1 MLKKELNILLNG
13 TGVIMHNICV
23 VGLGYVG
30 LPLAVMLS
38 KTYAVHGFDVNEQK
52 IVSLQQNCDPN
63 NEVSSSK
70 LQQSSVKFTS
80 DASVISACDI
90 IIVCVPTP
98 IDKSNKPDLTYLR
111 SASELI
117 GRNIKAGTTVVFES
131 TVYPGV
137 TEDECVPVIAHHS
150 GLIYNQDF
158 YAGYSPERINP
169 GDTTHTIDKIVKVV
183 SGSTPGVLDI
193 LCEIYGSFTQVHR
206 APTIRVAEAAKV
218 IENIQRDLNISLV
231 NELAIIFDKLNVNV
245 YDVLEAAGTKW
256 NFHKYT
262 PGLVGGHCIGVDPYY
277 LTYKAQMEGYIPEVI
292 LAGRRVNDTMHTF
305 YAMKIV
311 KRLIQN
317 DVKLKGAKV
326 ALYGLTFKP
335 NVPDFRNSRVK
346 NLIDELESFGIHVY
360 GVDPMLSD
368 DIIQQNFCEPLSGEV
383 DMSIITV
390 KHNNMDVPNQAIS
403 LFDL

>member
-1 MLKKELNILLNG
+1 
-13 TGVIMHNICV
+13 MHNICV

-38 KTYAVHGFDVNEQK
+38 KTYTVHGFDVNEHK
-52 IVSLQQNCDPN
+52 IRSLQRNCDPN
-63 NEVSSSK
+63 NEVSSK
-70 LQQSSVKFTS
+70 ELEQSSVTFTS
-80 DASVISACDI
+80 DASVIGACDI

-98 IDKSNKPDLTYLR
+98 IDKSNKPDLTYLK

-117 GRNIKAGTTVVFES
+117 GKNLSAGTTVVFES

-137 TEDECVPVIAHHS
+137 TEDECVPVIAHYS

-183 SGSTPGVLDI
+183 SGSTPGVLDT

-218 IENIQRDLNISLV
+218 IENIQRDLNIALV
-231 NELAIIFDKLNVNV
+231 NELAIIFDKLNVNI

-360 GVDPMLSD
+360 GVDPMLSKE
-368 DIIQQNFCEPLSGEV
+368 IISTHFCEPLSGNV

-390 KHNNMDVPNQAIS
+390 QHTNMDVPGQAIS